1 MTGLLNTHIFA
12 QNKIFAGIIL
22 DANYYD
28 PGGPDPPPSYYFQLG
43 IGNCFNYYDTC
54 SFWKL
59 HYRPRMHIAGVYFY
73 QDTTV
78 YTTYLNSTLK
88 YNYDDENHKT
98 TITSKLD
105 SNHYKKTE
113 FLFDSFYKIKQSRLY
128 TSLDSFDSSA
138 IGYNYL
144 DLKSQTKDGRGN
156 KTNFSYDEYLN
167 LIQTDNAD
175 NSQTLDSTFYQN
187 GLSYTF
193 GNVPGLVVKKIFTD
207 ETGNKFNKYFDAVG
221 NLRREVKYIL
231 ENPSSSQLIA
241 LITDYNYDTLYRV
254 TEVRTPA
261 HKSIYYFYDG
271 YGRQSGRVTPD
282 AGTVLFKY
290 DKNDN
295 LRFSRDMNQANHSGT
310 SNYIAFRG
318 YDKLNRMLYSADAYT
333 DGDIPYWDDLNPD
346 NNYDFENY
354 NYHPE
359 SFLTI
364 NVYDSLI
371 TDFSGIFAQVQL
383 PFGYN
388 EAPNFTIG
396 NLCAIAYRTV
406 GTEDWNYKFY
416 RYDARGRV
424 IIQWNRI
431 DGFETRIEYEYNS
444 ANQVVRET
452 HIDAVSNVQ
461 QFQYKYDLAGRLDSV
476 NYVDGERLK
485 TFAAY
490 TYNENSQI
498 STHYLANNYFEH
510 SYSYNSRNWVTSYS
524 GSKIQYGLSYFANG
538 NISNQNITG
547 EYQTYLGSSGTI
559 NFNYTYDKS
568 NRLLQTQNN
577 SGHGNYEF
585 TGVNT
590 YDYDG
595 NFLSLMRSNNGDA
608 FGYEYYNGTNRLA
621 KISGSSNQFTY
632 DYNGN
637 LKTDAIKNIYDV
649 MYDYRNL
656 IIEFKRNIYNHEEL
670 ETYLYK
676 YRYDEAGNRILKI
689 TYKLNGESW
698 DLLLKEY
705 YSRDLSGKEIAVYE
719 KLPNSDMTLKF
730 YNVWGLS
737 NEGLLFPDGSSYYY
751 LKDHLGSIR
760 AVYDNRLSLVSAQ
773 DYDPWGYELTGRAY
787 IDTLK
792 YKFTGKERDK
802 ESTYD
807 YFGARYYDS
816 RIGRWLQMEPLYD
829 KYINFTPYLYS
840 ILNPIKYFD
849 KNGMDIY
856 LKGENAQQVF
866 DYLKSELK
874 NLNLHFNSETGEITL
889 ESKGDELTKAESK
902 FLEALNNKDVIVNL
916 NLTDK
921 NTIETGEPFQ
931 VGAYEGCTNIEVN
944 GKIYTVSKQTFNLE
958 HAKLWEQVGGSS
970 IGYSALH
977 EIIESYL
984 GAEGKNSIHSNL
996 DIISKILHIET
1007 LKLLPEYTV
1016 QMVKV
1021 YVRINERLKRDDY
1034 WLSGTT
1040 DSKYLYSIYK

>member
-1 MTGLLNTHIFA
+1 
-12 QNKIFAGIIL
+12 
-22 DANYYD
+22 
-28 PGGPDPPPSYYFQLG
+28 
-43 IGNCFNYYDTC
+43 
-54 SFWKL
+54 
-59 HYRPRMHIAGVYFY
+59 
-73 QDTTV
+73 
-78 YTTYLNSTLK
+78 
-88 YNYDDENHKT
+88 
-98 TITSKLD
+98 
-105 SNHYKKTE
+105 
-113 FLFDSFYKIKQSRLY
+113 
-128 TSLDSFDSSA
+128 
-138 IGYNYL
+138 
-144 DLKSQTKDGRGN
+144 
-156 KTNFSYDEYLN
+156 
-167 LIQTDNAD
+167 
-175 NSQTLDSTFYQN
+175 
-187 GLSYTF
+187 
-193 GNVPGLVVKKIFTD
+193 
-207 ETGNKFNKYFDAVG
+207 
-221 NLRREVKYIL
+221 
-231 ENPSSSQLIA
+231 
-241 LITDYNYDTLYRV
+241 
-254 TEVRTPA
+254 
-261 HKSIYYFYDG
+261 
-271 YGRQSGRVTPD
+271 
-282 AGTVLFKY
+282 
-290 DKNDN
+290 
-295 LRFSRDMNQANHSGT
+295 
-310 SNYIAFRG
+310 
-318 YDKLNRMLYSADAYT
+318 
-333 DGDIPYWDDLNPD
+333 
-346 NNYDFENY
+346 
-354 NYHPE
+354 
-359 SFLTI
+359 
-364 NVYDSLI
+364 
-371 TDFSGIFAQVQL
+371 
-383 PFGYN
+383 
-388 EAPNFTIG
+388 
-396 NLCAIAYRTV
+396 
-406 GTEDWNYKFY
+406 
-416 RYDARGRV
+416 
-424 IIQWNRI
+424 
-431 DGFETRIEYEYNS
+431 
-444 ANQVVRET
+444 
-452 HIDAVSNVQ
+452 
-461 QFQYKYDLAGRLDSV
+461 
-476 NYVDGERLK
+476 
-485 TFAAY
+485 
-490 TYNENSQI
+490 
-498 STHYLANNYFEH
+498 
-510 SYSYNSRNWVTSYS
+510 
-524 GSKIQYGLSYFANG
+524 
-538 NISNQNITG
+538 
-547 EYQTYLGSSGTI
+547 
-559 NFNYTYDKS
+559 
-568 NRLLQTQNN
+568 
-577 SGHGNYEF
+577 
-585 TGVNT
+585 
-590 YDYDG
+590 
-595 NFLSLMRSNNGDA
+595 MRSNNGDA